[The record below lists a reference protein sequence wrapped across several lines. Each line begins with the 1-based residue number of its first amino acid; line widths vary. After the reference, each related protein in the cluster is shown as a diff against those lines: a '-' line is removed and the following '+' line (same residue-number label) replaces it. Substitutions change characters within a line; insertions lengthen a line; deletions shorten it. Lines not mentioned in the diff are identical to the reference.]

1 MVNHGGHRAAIKYD
15 AEAGVFHGE
24 VMDTRDVITFQSASA
39 AQLRGAFED
48 SVDEYL
54 KVCAKRDRNPDRK
67 ALEL

>member
-1 MVNHGGHRAAIKYD
+1 MNHGGYRAAIKYD

-39 AQLRGAFED
+39 AELGGAFED

-54 KVCAKRDRNPDRK
+54 KVCAERGRDPDSE
-67 ALEL
+67 ALQL